1 MVDGRALA
9 LYRRRVPRRV
19 VPAVQILLAIELV
32 AFAISTVPGVRSHAG
47 FDSPLDGW
55 LQGSAYVT
63 LAVLCALRPA
73 IRPDQRRAW
82 TWIAAALAARAVGVV
97 LYLGFVR
104 ELDPVPYPSVADA
117 LWLAMPLLLLGGF
130 AALARPHLRNVSLR
144 IALDSATG
152 ALACA
157 AILLAAT
164 FGTLARFTASGVPGE
179 AVAANLAY
187 PLTDFMLLIG
197 AVALVASLAWRAP
210 YAVWLLTG
218 AAVSFAIVDIVHLAD
233 LARNEYRPGTQLA
246 ALSLVAT
253 ALIAYAA
260 WARATPPRWAGSP
273 RLTRLVVPSVF
284 ALACLAV
291 LVYATRVHVA
301 LGVVIVA
308 AGGLVLASVRT
319 LVTYREAAD
328 LSAQLQRQLD
338 EAANRARRLER
349 YRATRDTLVRVL
361 AAAPDL
367 DAALRAALETI
378 ATGMAW
384 SLGIVWLA
392 DDGELRCA
400 DVLSVHHDAGDLRR
414 ELRAPHYRPQTGLA
428 ARSFSTGESV
438 WVEDFRTYEG
448 LSPTGRAIRAG
459 AGEELRAGVS
469 VALRAADDVPA
480 IGVVQFFSG
489 EAGKLDVELLTL
501 MEAMAATIARHV
513 ERTRAAQALGDALVD
528 AEDANRAMS
537 EFVSRVSH
545 ELRTPLNAILGF
557 AQLLERDA
565 DTARER
571 ERTAQI
577 SSAGAHLVSLID
589 DLLDLGRIERGEL
602 PVSIEPV
609 AATEVVRTV
618 LELAGPLITERDL
631 ELELDLHGGLH
642 EHVLADFQRLRQVL
656 LNLVSNAV
664 KYNRPRGKIIV
675 RFETPEPGRL
685 RFVVADTGPG
695 VDEADHPRLFRA
707 FDRLGAESGEQ
718 PGTGLGLPVSKALVE
733 AMHGRIGVDSELGTG
748 SAFWVELP
756 LTTAPAPGAVP
767 VVPSPG
773 SRPTIPTAG
782 TVLYI
787 EDNPANVRLMED
799 IFESLPGMRLL
810 TAMQGALGAELARR
824 HRPDLVLLDA
834 QLPDLDGE
842 GVLGILKAQDETA
855 AVPIVIVSADATD
868 RRRQGFLALGAAAYL
883 TKPIDVGALIE
894 QIGRLVEA

>member
-1 MVDGRALA
+1 MLG
-9 LYRRRVPRRV
+9 
-19 VPAVQILLAIELV
+19 VQILLGVEP
-32 AFAISTVPGVRSHAG
+32 IS
-47 FDSPLDGW
+47 
-55 LQGSAYVT
+55 
-63 LAVLCALRPA
+63 
-73 IRPDQRRAW
+73 
-82 TWIAAALAARAVGVV
+82 ALA
-97 LYLGFVR
+97 
-104 ELDPVPYPSVADA
+104 
-117 LWLAMPLLLLGGF
+117 
-130 AALARPHLRNVSLR
+130 
-144 IALDSATG
+144 
-152 ALACA
+152 
-157 AILLAAT
+157 
-164 FGTLARFTASGVPGE
+164 
-179 AVAANLAY
+179 
-187 PLTDFMLLIG
+187 
-197 AVALVASLAWRAP
+197 
-210 YAVWLLTG
+210 
-218 AAVSFAIVDIVHLAD
+218 
-233 LARNEYRPGTQLA
+233 
-246 ALSLVAT
+246 LVAT

-260 WARATPPRWAGSP
+260 WARASPPDWEGSP
-273 RLTRLVVPSVF
+273 RLTRLILPTAF
-284 ALACLAV
+284 ALACLGV
-291 LVYATRVHVA
+291 LVYASQVHVP

-308 AGGLVLASVRT
+308 AGGLVLASART

-328 LSAQLQRQLD
+328 LSAQLQRQRSRLRD
-338 EAANRARRLER
+338 RERRLER
-349 YRATRDTLVRVL
+349 YRATRDTLVRAL
-361 AAAPDL
+361 AAAPSL

-378 ATGMAW
+378 ETGMAW
-384 SLGIVWLA
+384 SFGIVWLA
-392 DDGELRCA
+392 EDGELRCA
-400 DVLSVHHDAGDLRR
+400 DVHSGNHDVGDLRR
-414 ELRAPHYRPQTGLA
+414 ELRAPHPRPETGLA

-448 LSPTGRAIRAG
+448 LSPTGRTIHAG

-480 IGVVQFFSG
+480 IGVVQFFSA
-489 EAGKLDVELLTL
+489 EPGKLDVELLTL
-501 MEAMAATIARHV
+501 METMAATIARHV
-513 ERTRAAQALGDALVD
+513 ERTRAAQALGDALID

-618 LELAGPLITERDL
+618 LELAGPLITERHL

-733 AMHGRIGVDSELGTG
+733 AMHGRIGVDSEPGTG

-756 LTTAPAPGAVP
+756 TTTAPAPRVP

-773 SRPTIPTAG
+773 SRPLPANG

-842 GVLGILKAQDETA
+842 GVLGVLKAQAETA
-855 AVPIVIVSADATD
+855 AVPVVIVSADATD
-868 RRRQGFLALGAAAYL
+868 RRRQAFLALGAAAYL
-883 TKPIDVGALIE
+883 TKPLDVGALIE
-894 QIGRLVEA
+894 QIARLVEA